1 MKNLVVLLFAIIA
14 LIFSLQSF
22 NLFKTTRTG
31 DIQQSYTTL
40 TSIDLPPIFASYLS
54 SRNIRFELYKI
65 PNYIKDFLSMN
76 SEFSI
81 VYRSK
86 PKYTV
91 IIFAPINESDKDYIS
106 FQLFYEKL
114 KKTIHNYPKNFNIIF
129 RYENYDDVIYKNTYD
144 NAAFKDLMQHCK
156 HFCFIDPSKDT
167 MFVFKKLTM
176 SEINALE
183 ALFQQYDSLLE

>member
-31 DIQQSYTTL
+31 NMQQSYTTL
-40 TSIDLPPIFASYLS
+40 TSKALPPIFASYLS

-86 PKYTV
+86 PKYT
-91 IIFAPINESDKDYIS
+91 IIVFAPINESDKDYIA

-144 NAAFKDLMQHCK
+144 NAAFKDLMLHCK
-156 HFCFIDPSKDT
+156 RFCFIDPSNDT

-176 SEINALE
+176 SEANALE